1 MEKEYEVKYKILIKY
16 LIELTKKNYVSKED
30 IEFILYVFYD
40 VILNENEKALVTTEE
55 AKDE

>member
-1 MEKEYEVKYKILIKY
+1 MDKVYEVKFKILIKY

-30 IEFILYVFYD
+30 IEFILDVFYD

-55 AKDE
+55 VKDE